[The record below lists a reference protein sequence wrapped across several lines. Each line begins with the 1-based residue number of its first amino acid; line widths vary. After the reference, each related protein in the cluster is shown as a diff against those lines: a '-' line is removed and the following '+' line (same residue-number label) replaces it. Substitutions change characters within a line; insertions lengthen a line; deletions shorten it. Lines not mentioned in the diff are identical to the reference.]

1 MLLVLILIA
10 IAATALL
17 YIKPIILALKAIPAM
32 FDCVRSPLIV
42 PNIDDEA
49 VDLTIA
55 QKLRQSICQNQV
67 KRLSNHAITSY
78 LKNRKQN
85 DDQAFDS
92 STDATG
98 TMRKTIR
105 RMQVKR
111 WWKRLRRQKV
121 DYGTESDHL
130 FEFEELVRYLRYC
143 RLSKSKK
150 GR

>member
-1 MLLVLILIA
+1 MLLVLILVA

-32 FDCVRSPLIV
+32 FACIRTSAIV
-42 PNIDDEA
+42 PNIEDKA

-55 QKLRQSICQNQV
+55 QKLRQSIRQDQV

-78 LKNRKQN
+78 LKKRKQN

-92 STDATG
+92 STEATG
-98 TMRKTIR
+98 PMRKTIR

-111 WWKRLRRQKV
+111 WWQKLRRQKV
-121 DYGTESDHL
+121 DYGMETDHL
-130 FEFEELVRYLRYC
+130 FEFEEIVQV
-143 RLSKSKK
+143 
-150 GR
+150 